1 MALMR
6 QVYDLV
12 WIIIIFFAYTVFT
25 LGCIRVFVLMEDQF
39 ITHDSFALMILLYF
53 TKPFVAVLPLVG
65 LWLLWKYT
73 DRKFIRPGHIAWL
86 LRASQRGSIV
96 FPDPDARMELAEEL
110 AEMKPQAGENILDEI
125 CGEYG
130 GEPKTHRE

>member
-12 WIIIIFFAYTVFT
+12 WIIIIFLAYTVFT

-39 ITHDSFALMILLYF
+39 ITHDLKILLYF
-53 TKPFVAVLPLVG
+53 TKSFVAVLLLVG

-73 DRKFIRPGHIAWL
+73 DRKFIRPGHISWL
-86 LRASQRGSIV
+86 LRASQRGSIG

-110 AEMKPQAGENILDEI
+110 AEMKPQAGENTLDEI
-125 CGEYG
+125 CVEYG
-130 GEPKTHRE
+130 VEPKTHRE